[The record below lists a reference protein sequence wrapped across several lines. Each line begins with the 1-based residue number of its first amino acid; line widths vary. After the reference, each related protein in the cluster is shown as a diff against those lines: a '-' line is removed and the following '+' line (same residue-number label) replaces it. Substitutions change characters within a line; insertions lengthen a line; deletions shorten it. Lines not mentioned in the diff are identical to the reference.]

1 MLVTLTRHTQ
11 VDQSKGL
18 WCFDTSPIL
27 GYTIGSNKQMYLG
40 GDRGIPHGSHIP
52 LYYPRYS
59 LTLNRTELWA
69 LSDPLLCNQK
79 A

>member
-18 WCFDTSPIL
+18 WCFVTSSIL
-27 GYTIGSNKQMYLG
+27 GYTTGSNKQMYLG
-40 GDRGIPHGSHIP
+40 GDRGIPHGNF
-52 LYYPRYS
+52 YYPRYS
-59 LTLNRTELWA
+59 LTLNRTERWA
-69 LSDPLLCNQK
+69 LSDPLLSNQK

>member
-27 GYTIGSNKQMYLG
+27 GYTIGANKQMYLG
-40 GDRGIPHGSHIP
+40 GDRGIPHGFP
-52 LYYPRYS
+52 C
-59 LTLNRTELWA
+59 TF
-69 LSDPLLCNQK
+69 LLPQILVDFK
-79 A
+79 